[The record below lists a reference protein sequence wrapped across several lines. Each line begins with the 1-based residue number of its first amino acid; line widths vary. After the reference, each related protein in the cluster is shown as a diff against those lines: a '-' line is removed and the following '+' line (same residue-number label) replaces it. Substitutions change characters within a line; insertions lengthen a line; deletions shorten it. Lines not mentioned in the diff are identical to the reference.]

1 MNTIDEELKELAA
14 SALLNAFWAS
24 FSALANRYLAASA
37 GLDIAVQEMRM
48 GEMTSIY
55 GRDTG
60 ADAADVVL
68 SIWSQNTDEAPSSTT
83 GFSTLLGALEYPY
96 AKEIYLQGE
105 EVFERRNGEWYFT
118 GD

>member
-1 MNTIDEELKELAA
+1 MSIIDEELKELAA
-14 SALLNAFWAS
+14 SALLNAFWTS
-24 FSALANRYLAASA
+24 FSALVDRYLAASS

-55 GRDTG
+55 GRATG
-60 ADAADVVL
+60 ADVADVVL

-118 GD
+118 GE

>member
-1 MNTIDEELKELAA
+1 MSDIDEELKGLAA
-14 SALLNAFWAS
+14 LALRNAFWED
-24 FSALANRYLAASA
+24 FSALVNKYLEASA
-37 GLDIAVQEMRM
+37 GLDIAEQEVQM

-55 GRDTG
+55 GRATG
-60 ADAADVVL
+60 ADVADVVL

-118 GD
+118 GE